1 MTTHVHNSLA
11 LIVRLAF
18 FVKLYRTLEANP
30 EEHAEKFT
38 IKTPNLTVEE
48 AEFLH
53 KVINYDT
60 EQNLKYLILNKTQEM
75 YTQNYEK
82 LYKQAEGQVAY
93 NDDHLSKYWTIVW
106 VEIYKIIIWTT
117 QEKS

>member
-30 EEHAEKFT
+30 EEHTEKFT

-93 NDDHLSKYWTIVW
+93 NDDHLSKY
-106 VEIYKIIIWTT
+106 
-117 QEKS
+117 